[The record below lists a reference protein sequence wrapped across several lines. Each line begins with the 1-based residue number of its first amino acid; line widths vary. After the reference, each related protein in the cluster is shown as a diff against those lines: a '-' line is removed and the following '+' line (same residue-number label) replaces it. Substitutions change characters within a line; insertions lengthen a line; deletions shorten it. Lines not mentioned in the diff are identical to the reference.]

1 MATKK
6 YIPVIT
12 NDIAS
17 DMLAAQRFVN
27 QLSKNAVNTFEKM
40 RIIIRSN
47 IAILGKLRKTGEDV
61 STLRYYEFIILFL
74 KEKHL
79 QNIRKYE
86 SYAEASKN
94 QEIY

>member
-1 MATKK
+1 MATK
-6 YIPVIT
+6 YTPVIAE
-12 NDIAS
+12 DVAS

-27 QLSKNAVNTFEKM
+27 QQSKNAVNTFDKM
-40 RIIIRSN
+40 RKVIRSN
-47 IAILGKLRKTGEDV
+47 IAILAKLRKSGEDA

-86 SYAEASKN
+86 SYAEESKN
-94 QEIY
+94 QEVY